1 MDKEFLNIKEV
12 SQYLGIKTSTL
23 YFYVENGDI
32 PHYRIGRLIRF
43 KKQEVDQ
50 WMEGNKKER
59 IDLSKMAA
67 RMLGKVPHQILD
79 VSSIVKK
86 AIAKTK

>member
-1 MDKEFLNIKEV
+1 MDKEFLNIKEI
-12 SQYLGIKTSTL
+12 SQYLGIKISTL

-67 RMLGKVPHQILD
+67 QMLGRVPNQSLD
-79 VSSIVKK
+79 VHSVVKK
-86 AIAKTK
+86 AIAEIK

>member
-1 MDKEFLNIKEV
+1 MDKEFLNIKEA
-12 SQYLGIKTSTL
+12 SQYLGIKISTL
-23 YFYVENGDI
+23 YFYVENGNI

-79 VSSIVKK
+79 VPSIVKK
-86 AIAKTK
+86 AIAEIK

>member
-12 SQYLGIKTSTL
+12 SQYLGIKISTL

-50 WMEGNKKER
+50 WMEGNKKEVTQLR
-59 IDLSKMAA
+59 LK
-67 RMLGKVPHQILD
+67 ILYYNNGGLQC
-79 VSSIVKK
+79 
-86 AIAKTK
+86 

>member
-12 SQYLGIKTSTL
+12 SQYLGIKISTL
-23 YFYVENGDI
+23 YFYVENGNI

-43 KKQEVDQ
+43 KKREVDQ

-79 VSSIVKK
+79 VPSIVKK
-86 AIAKTK
+86 AIAETK

>member
-12 SQYLGIKTSTL
+12 GKYLGIKISTL

-79 VSSIVKK
+79 VPSIVKK
-86 AIAKTK
+86 AIAETK